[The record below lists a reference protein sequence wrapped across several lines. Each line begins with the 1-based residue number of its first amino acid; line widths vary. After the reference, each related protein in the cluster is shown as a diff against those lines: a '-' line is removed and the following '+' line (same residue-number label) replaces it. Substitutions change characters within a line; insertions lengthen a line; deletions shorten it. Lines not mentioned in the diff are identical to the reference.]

1 MRKRAREIDLM
12 VITDRAKTRGR
23 SLADVVASA
32 IDGGARWFQLR
43 EKDMAVGKLTA
54 LAEELRAL
62 TAERGAHLIINDR
75 ADVALAVGA
84 DGVHLP
90 ARGLPPAVARRIVG
104 EGMLV
109 GVSTHSLAEARQA
122 AEAGADYIFFGPLF
136 YTPSK
141 AAYGPP
147 VGLEALQEVA
157 AALGTSLPVIGLGG
171 VKPGNVAEVLA
182 HGARGVALISAVIA
196 ADDPAEAARG
206 ILSEMTEAAPAR
218 SGAAPTAPAIE
229 FGTDRPAPIE
239 WKKAGTISASGLI
252 TPRLITTSPVAM
264 AAMVQPPPKRIIR
277 RLPKRLVIRPQ
288 AMLASMYVAASGM
301 KKNP

>member
-90 ARGLPPAVARRIVG
+90 ARGLPPAIARRIVG
-104 EGMLV
+104 EEMLV

-136 YTPSK
+136 YAPSK

-157 AALGTSLPVIGLGG
+157 AAAALGTSVPVIGLGG

-196 ADDPAEAARG
+196 SDDPAEAARG

-218 SGAAPTAPAIE
+218 P
-229 FGTDRPAPIE
+229 
-239 WKKAGTISASGLI
+239 
-252 TPRLITTSPVAM
+252 
-264 AAMVQPPPKRIIR
+264 
-277 RLPKRLVIRPQ
+277 
-288 AMLASMYVAASGM
+288 
-301 KKNP
+301 

>member
-23 SLADVVASA
+23 PLADVVASA

-90 ARGLPPAVARRIVG
+90 ARGLPPAIARRIVG
-104 EGMLV
+104 EEMLV
-109 GVSTHSLAEARQA
+109 GVSSHSLAEARQA

-157 AALGTSLPVIGLGG
+157 AAALGTSVPVIGLGG

-182 HGARGVALISAVIA
+182 HGACGVALISAVIA

-218 SGAAPTAPAIE
+218 P
-229 FGTDRPAPIE
+229 
-239 WKKAGTISASGLI
+239 
-252 TPRLITTSPVAM
+252 
-264 AAMVQPPPKRIIR
+264 
-277 RLPKRLVIRPQ
+277 
-288 AMLASMYVAASGM
+288 
-301 KKNP
+301 

>member
-1 MRKRAREIDLM
+1 MRKLSSQIDLM

-23 SLADVVASA
+23 PLADVVASA
-32 IDGGARWFQLR
+32 LDGGARWFQLR
-43 EKDMAVGKLTA
+43 EKDMAAGKLTA

-90 ARGLPPAVARRIVG
+90 ARGLPPAIARRIVG
-104 EGMLV
+104 EEMLV

-122 AEAGADYIFFGPLF
+122 AEAGGADYIFFGPLF

-157 AALGTSLPVIGLGG
+157 AALGTSVPVIGLGG

-182 HGARGVALISAVIA
+182 HGACGVALISAVIA

-218 SGAAPTAPAIE
+218 P
-229 FGTDRPAPIE
+229 
-239 WKKAGTISASGLI
+239 
-252 TPRLITTSPVAM
+252 
-264 AAMVQPPPKRIIR
+264 
-277 RLPKRLVIRPQ
+277 
-288 AMLASMYVAASGM
+288 
-301 KKNP
+301 

>member
-1 MRKRAREIDLM
+1 M
-12 VITDRAKTRGR
+12 
-23 SLADVVASA
+23 
-32 IDGGARWFQLR
+32 
-43 EKDMAVGKLTA
+43 
-54 LAEELRAL
+54 AEELREL

-90 ARGLPPAVARRIVG
+90 ARGLPPAIARRIVG

-157 AALGTSLPVIGLGG
+157 AALGTSVPVIGLGG

-218 SGAAPTAPAIE
+218 P
-229 FGTDRPAPIE
+229 
-239 WKKAGTISASGLI
+239 
-252 TPRLITTSPVAM
+252 
-264 AAMVQPPPKRIIR
+264 
-277 RLPKRLVIRPQ
+277 
-288 AMLASMYVAASGM
+288 
-301 KKNP
+301 

>member
-1 MRKRAREIDLM
+1 M

-23 SLADVVASA
+23 PVADVVASA

-43 EKDMAVGKLTA
+43 EKDMAVGKLTV
-54 LAEELRAL
+54 LAEELREL

-90 ARGLPPAVARRIVG
+90 ARGLPPAIARRIVG

-141 AAYGPP
+141 ARYGPP

-157 AALGTSLPVIGLGG
+157 AALGTSALQEVAAALGTSVPVIGLGG

-196 ADDPAEAARG
+196 SDDPAEAARG
-206 ILSEMTEAAPAR
+206 ILSEMTESAPAR
-218 SGAAPTAPAIE
+218 T
-229 FGTDRPAPIE
+229 
-239 WKKAGTISASGLI
+239 
-252 TPRLITTSPVAM
+252 
-264 AAMVQPPPKRIIR
+264 
-277 RLPKRLVIRPQ
+277 
-288 AMLASMYVAASGM
+288 
-301 KKNP
+301 

>member
-1 MRKRAREIDLM
+1 MRKLSSQIDLM
-12 VITDRAKTRGR
+12 VITDRAKTRDR
-23 SLADVVASA
+23 PLADVVASA
-32 IDGGARWFQLR
+32 MDGGARWFQLR

-90 ARGLPPAVARRIVG
+90 ARGLPPAIARRIVG

-122 AEAGADYIFFGPLF
+122 AEAGADYIAFGPLF

-141 AAYGPP
+141 ARYGPP

-157 AALGTSLPVIGLGG
+157 AALGTSVPVIGLGG

-218 SGAAPTAPAIE
+218 P
-229 FGTDRPAPIE
+229 
-239 WKKAGTISASGLI
+239 
-252 TPRLITTSPVAM
+252 
-264 AAMVQPPPKRIIR
+264 
-277 RLPKRLVIRPQ
+277 
-288 AMLASMYVAASGM
+288 
-301 KKNP
+301 